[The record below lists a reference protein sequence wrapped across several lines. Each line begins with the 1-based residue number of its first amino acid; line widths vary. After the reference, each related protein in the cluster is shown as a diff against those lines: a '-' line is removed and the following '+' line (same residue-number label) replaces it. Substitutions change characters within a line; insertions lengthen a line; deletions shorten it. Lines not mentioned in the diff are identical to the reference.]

1 MYFRESSEIKIVLK
15 NISAKKEM
23 ISIKYKELWFA
34 LIFFKEVHL
43 QNPRHRTEEGQ
54 AVLIPHR

>member
-1 MYFRESSEIKIVLK
+1 MYFRESSVIKIVLK

-34 LIFFKEVHL
+34 LIFLKKFTYK
-43 QNPRHRTEEGQ
+43 NPGTGLRKDRQ
-54 AVLIPHR
+54 Y